1 MLLEKDKREP
11 PTIKEDFNNSKSY
24 KCSLKNLDQGDF
36 IIRDSNQNILLLV
49 ERKTIEDLLASVKD
63 NRYSEQSERYLKL
76 NINNSKIYY
85 IIEGNINR
93 YFPNSTQYKTYYS
106 CIYSLSFK
114 KGFSVLLSNDIAGT
128 INILEQF
135 LSRINKDI
143 DKITKSNDS
152 NESNE
157 SNASNDK
164 EEMSSVLL
172 IKKQCITPQ
181 NIDSYMLNL
190 IPGIGISTANEILK
204 FFNGKIYNLMKIYNN
219 DDTREDAK
227 NILYNIKINN
237 RKISKKII
245 ENIINYI

>member
-1 MLLEKDKREP
+1 
-11 PTIKEDFNNSKSY
+11 
-24 KCSLKNLDQGDF
+24 
-36 IIRDSNQNILLLV
+36 
-49 ERKTIEDLLASVKD
+49 
-63 NRYSEQSERYLKL
+63 
-76 NINNSKIYY
+76 
-85 IIEGNINR
+85 
-93 YFPNSTQYKTYYS
+93 
-106 CIYSLSFK
+106 
-114 KGFSVLLSNDIAGT
+114 
-128 INILEQF
+128 
-135 LSRINKDI
+135 
-143 DKITKSNDS
+143 
-152 NESNE
+152 
-157 SNASNDK
+157 
-164 EEMSSVLL
+164 MSSVLL